1 MFAVGVILFVM
12 VTGSLPYLVDA
23 SVDDP
28 IYKYLKTNDIPSY
41 WAAWHGYS
49 RPTKLQ
55 SLQSILSETTFLG
68 EIKEAICI
76 SLKNTV
82 AVIGSIISTT
92 ASVLVSL
99 ILLKVPK
106 FEASQP

>member
-28 IYKYLKTNDIPSY
+28 IYKYLKASDIPGY
-41 WAAWHGYS
+41 WTAWHGYS

-55 SLQSILSETTFLG
+55 SL
-68 EIKEAICI
+68 
-76 SLKNTV
+76 
-82 AVIGSIISTT
+82 
-92 ASVLVSL
+92 
-99 ILLKVPK
+99 
-106 FEASQP
+106 